1 MTNNE
6 YHYIVNTLENLGF
19 WVYILSLQRV
29 PTFSYL
35 SPDFLKVVGY
45 SEDQIRTPLFWSKIV
60 HPEDRDLLTQRDKQ
74 LIQGINCTTYYR
86 IISKNGQIFWISE
99 RTTPILR
106 EGKVIRIVGAIRDIT
121 EATRVQEALK
131 ESEARFRV
139 ALQNAPIAVFQQD
152 LELRY
157 TWLYKPQ
164 IVRNPEEAIG
174 KTDFDIFPH
183 EDALVSTALKKRIL
197 DTGEPV
203 RGEFKVTKNGETH
216 YFDLTGEPL
225 RDASGKIIG
234 INCATMD
241 VTKYKTLESK
251 LRESEARF
259 RSIFENAAVG
269 IALLDETGQLIM
281 ANEAFCRFFGF
292 SKENLSK
299 LEISDF
305 YRQHAFS
312 PDLFSLKEINEL
324 SAEKPFFRK
333 DGQLIWSRV
342 SVSMIRDANNF
353 PQYILVLEDVTKR
366 KEAELALEQ
375 SQRLLQRITDSTPTL
390 IYILNIKEGKCTYV
404 NNTAAAFWGEGN
416 ISLIDK
422 IHPEDQKK
430 WEDFCSRI
438 SSVKDE
444 EIIET
449 SFRVLNAKGE
459 WRVLRS
465 WNMVFNR
472 TRDGEA
478 SEILI
483 SSIDD
488 TEYQN
493 ALQEVQKYQQQ
504 LLGLASEISIVEER
518 ERRRIASALHDSV
531 GQTLAMARM
540 QLRAVQKSTKEGV
553 LYEKI
558 DKICDLLTEAVS
570 QTRSL
575 VFELSPPILQEL
587 GFETAVA
594 WLVNQMN
601 NRYGMSIRL
610 EKEGD
615 GDFTL
620 DFEVAVL
627 LYQAVRELLF
637 NVLKHAQVK
646 TALVL
651 MSQEDGIVKVSVED
665 PGAGFEFKQIS
676 NTFNPEGF
684 GLFSIRERL
693 KYFGGKMEIKSNIGK
708 GTKVAISVPVES
720 PRQKI
725 VKDS

>member
-1 MTNNE
+1 MTKKE
-6 YHYIVNTLENLGF
+6 FQLIVDILENHGF
-19 WVYILSLQRV
+19 WVYVLNLHKV
-29 PTFSYL
+29 PKFSYL
-35 SPDFLKVVGY
+35 SPDFLKIVGY
-45 SEDQIRTPLFWSKIV
+45 RESQLKTPFFWSKIV
-60 HPEDRDLLTQRDKQ
+60 HPDDRDFLTQRDNK
-74 LIQGINCTTYYR
+74 LKQGISSTTYYR
-86 IISKNGQIFWISE
+86 IISKNGHILWVSDRAI
-99 RTTPILR
+99 PIR
-106 EGKVIRIVGAIRDIT
+106 EAGEVTLIVGAIRDTT
-121 EATRVQEALK
+121 EAARFQEALK

-164 IVRNPEEAIG
+164 IVKNPEEAIG
-174 KTDFDIFPH
+174 KTDFDIFPY
-183 EDALVSTALKKRIL
+183 EDALVSTALKKSIL
-197 DTGEPV
+197 DTEGPV
-203 RGEFKVTKNGETH
+203 RGEFKVTKDGETH

-225 RDASGKIIG
+225 RDKSGRIIG

-241 VTKYKTLESK
+241 ITKYKVLEAK

-269 IALLDETGQLIM
+269 IALLDASGQAIM

-292 SKENLSK
+292 SKGDLSRPENSNQNHQCVFLESFSSLEEANEVGVEKSFILENGQIVWGRMSLSK
-299 LEISDF
+299 I
-305 YRQHAFS
+305 
-312 PDLFSLKEINEL
+312 
-324 SAEKPFFRK
+324 K
-333 DGQLIWSRV
+333 DSENSQ
-342 SVSMIRDANNF
+342 
-353 PQYILVLEDVTKR
+353 QYILICEDVTKR

-375 SQRLLQRITDSTPTL
+375 SQRLLQRITDLTPTL
-390 IYILNIKEGKCTYV
+390 IYILDIKEDKCIYV
-404 NNTAAAFWGEGN
+404 NNIAAAFWGEGK
-416 ISLIDK
+416 IPLIDK

-430 WEDFCSRI
+430 WEDFRSRI
-438 SSVKDE
+438 SSAKDE

-472 TRDGEA
+472 IKDGEV
-478 SEILI
+478 SEILV

-488 TEYQN
+488 TKYQN

-504 LLGLASEISIVEER
+504 LIGLASEISIVEER

-531 GQTLAMARM
+531 GQALAMARM
-540 QLRAVQKSTKEGV
+540 QLRAAQKSIKEGD
-553 LYEKI
+553 LYKKI
-558 DKICDLLTEAVS
+558 DQICDLLTEAVS

-587 GFETAVA
+587 GFEAAVA

-615 GDFTL
+615 GDFNL

-646 TALVL
+646 TALVQ
-651 MSQEDGIVKVSVED
+651 MSQEDGIVKISVKD
-665 PGAGFEFKQIS
+665 PGAGFEFKQIG
-676 NTFNPEGF
+676 NTFSPESF

-693 KYFGGKMEIKSNIGK
+693 KYFGGKMEIRSNIGK

-720 PRQKI
+720 PRQKF
-725 VKDS
+725 VKDF